1 MLKSAQQKEAPVR
14 SFARLIVL
22 FVFILSIAMPLS
34 AQLSGQRSGPV
45 GVRHEIFGKIT
56 NDADHLPMA
65 NVAIRLSTE
74 AGQVISTTYSDP
86 SGQYNFEDL
95 AANNYVLTIKVEGFQ
110 PVQQDAR
117 LTTIPSLTANIALHK
132 VEGGRPEFGTG
143 IAEGSSISSRELSL
157 PSKAQDA
164 LAKGKERLY
173 QKHDPAGSLPF
184 FKKLLEISPG
194 FYDGYYLEGIAYTQ
208 QAQLTDAESAF
219 RKSIDVSEHH
229 YADPCFAL
237 ASLLTDKK
245 QFDDAIQLARE
256 GLQADPEAW
265 RGYYELSRALLGEG
279 KFAEAET
286 NGIEARKRK
295 TDFAGLYLILAN
307 IHMQL
312 HKNEAVLADVDA
324 YLKLEPDGPASAQ
337 ARMIKAQME
346 KALGQTP
353 EQHLR

>member
-1 MLKSAQQKEAPVR
+1 VR
-14 SFARLIVL
+14 AFARLAAL
-22 FVFILSIAMPLS
+22 FAFIIFITVSLS
-34 AQLSGQRSGPV
+34 AQRNGPV

-56 NDADHLPMA
+56 NDADHSPMA

-74 AGQVISTTYSDP
+74 AGQVVSTTYSDP
-86 SGQYNFEDL
+86 SGEYNFEDL
-95 AANNYVLTIKVEGFQ
+95 AGANYVLTVKVEGFQ

-117 LTTIPSLTANIALHK
+117 LTTIPSLTANIVLHK
-132 VEGGRPEFGTG
+132 SVRERPEFGTG
-143 IAEGSSISSRELSL
+143 NATGDSISSRELSL

-184 FKKLLEISPG
+184 FKKLMEISPG

-208 QAQLTDAESAF
+208 QAQLGEAESAF
-219 RKSIDVSEHH
+219 RKAIEESEHH

-245 QFDDAIQLARE
+245 QFGDATQLARE

-265 RGYYELSRALLGEG
+265 RGYYELARALLGEG

-295 TDFAGLYLILAN
+295 TDFPGLYLILAN

-312 HKNEAVLADVDA
+312 HKNEAVLGDVDA
-324 YLKLEPDGPASAQ
+324 YLKLEPDGPASGQ
-337 ARMIKAQME
+337 ARLIKSQME
-346 KALGQTP
+346 KALGHTP
-353 EQHLR
+353 E